1 MKIEMKTFL
10 KQRLVARKNCCPRK
24 YGRKSY
30 KDREKIT
37 KIRKKNLD
45 NFCTY
50 FVPLQRNISWKSQ
63 MKL

>member
-37 KIRKKNLD
+37 KIRKKK
-45 NFCTY
+45 
-50 FVPLQRNISWKSQ
+50 I
-63 MKL
+63 